1 MSCSELLKLAF
12 FNSVELHPKH
22 QATTTPPPDKTR
34 KLRKRLKKCLA
45 TPKEKKVRVRKVVYE
60 GDDSEPAPEPEP
72 RPESE
77 PEPEPEHA
85 EPEPSYES
93 GAAEGAGEPGRDA
106 LLDSIR

>member
-60 GDDSEPAPEPEP
+60 GDDDSEPAPEPEP

-77 PEPEPEHA
+77 PEPEHV
-85 EPEPSYES
+85 EPEPSDEA
-93 GAAEGAGEPGRDA
+93 GAAKGAGEPGRDA